1 MSGED
6 GVTYEPVSVK
16 EVLGEMKDIAELLI
30 DLSYSSVLFE
40 SPELAEEVLE
50 LESEM
55 DVLQLRA
62 WMSLVMAGR
71 NPEEAE
77 QLAPIFG
84 IVGAAEKIS
93 DAAGD
98 IAKVVLEEVGLPPAL
113 AASLPT
119 AVETLARATV
129 AADAGYVGRTL
140 GDVNLET
147 ETGVRVIAIRRGDDW
162 ELDPGRDTTVRAGDV
177 LLCRGPEA
185 GIETVYEAA
194 TGEAFGHPD
203 HDVPDI
209 ADLERAVETVVLMK
223 NVSELAVDLAYG
235 SVLLGDEALAE
246 EVRKLEVEVDALKSR
261 FEAWA
266 LRAAAEVEDPITIR
280 GLLHIA
286 AATEEMSDA
295 ALEISEGVLRGLG
308 GHPVVQAAVQES
320 DEVLVSVPVTAGSDL
335 AGTTIGDRELRTT
348 TGMHVIAV
356 RRAGDDGASA
366 GDGGASAGDGGE
378 TDTEWLLSPG
388 PDTELRA
395 GDNLIA
401 KGTRTGA
408 ERLEGLAS

>member
-1 MSGED
+1 
-6 GVTYEPVSVK
+6 
-16 EVLGEMKDIAELLI
+16 
-30 DLSYSSVLFE
+30 
-40 SPELAEEVLE
+40 
-50 LESEM
+50 
-55 DVLQLRA
+55 
-62 WMSLVMAGR
+62 
-71 NPEEAE
+71 
-77 QLAPIFG
+77 
-84 IVGAAEKIS
+84 
-93 DAAGD
+93 
-98 IAKVVLEEVGLPPAL
+98 
-113 AASLPT
+113 
-119 AVETLARATV
+119 V

-140 GDVNLET
+140 GDINLET

-162 ELDPGRDTTVRAGDV
+162 ELHPGRDTEVRAGDV

-194 TGEAFGHPD
+194 TGEAFVRPD

-209 ADLERAVETVVLMK
+209 EDLERAVETVVLMK

-235 SVLLGDEALAE
+235 SVLFGDEALAE

-266 LRAAAEVEDPITIR
+266 LRAAGEVEDPVTIR

-308 GHPVVQAAVQES
+308 GHPVVQAAVEES
-320 DEVLVSVPVTAGSDL
+320 DEVLVSVPVAAGSDL
-335 AGTTIGDRELRTT
+335 AGTTIGERELRTT

-356 RRAGDDGASA
+356 RRAGD
-366 GDGGASAGDGGE
+366 GGASGGDDGE
-378 TDTEWLLSPG
+378 TGTEWLLSPG
-388 PDTELRA
+388 PETELRA